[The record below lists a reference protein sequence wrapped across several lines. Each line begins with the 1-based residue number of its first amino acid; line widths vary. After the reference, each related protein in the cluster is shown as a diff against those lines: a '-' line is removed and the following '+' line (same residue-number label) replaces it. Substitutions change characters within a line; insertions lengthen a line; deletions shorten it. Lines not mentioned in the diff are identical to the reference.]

1 VQVGLPA
8 DLTNQVQRELASGR
22 FRNAEEL
29 VEEALRRFLDE
40 EQRGR
45 RRLDALRKLGQA
57 VDDAGF
63 YDRTVLPERE

>member
-8 DLTNQVQRELASGR
+8 DLTNRVQSELANGR

-29 VEEALRRFLDE
+29 VEEALRRFLDD

-45 RRLDALRKLGQA
+45 RRLDALRQLGQA
-57 VDDAGF
+57 VDDAGL
-63 YDRTVLPERE
+63 YDRTVLPDPE